1 IRVFLH
7 DGLLPVTYG
16 QNSKVYVIGR
26 TSQGDKYDPETH
38 SVLKGVPG
46 DVTIWALGVYTKYN
60 TRPVGVQPVTGI
72 NL

>member
-38 SVLKGVPG
+38 SVLKGVEG
-46 DVTIWALGVYTKYN
+46 DITIWAMGVVTKYN
-60 TRPVGVQPVTGI
+60 TKPMNIRPVTE
-72 NL
+72 LSL